1 MGRDSQ
7 NDLALP
13 NDSKVSRRHA
23 IVRQVGST
31 YLIEDLQS
39 RNGTYLERGVTVTR
53 ITSPLQLE
61 PNDII
66 RVGSARLVFD
76 LETAGASAP
85 AAPSPPDVKPAPDAT
100 PATPEEA
107 GSVTTGFVV
116 GKTVVGRVVPIMGGP
131 TPFGAPTPER
141 ERQQSAA
148 PPAAPAQTAPRTLP
162 EALQRIAELER
173 QVAALEAELA
183 RLKGRS

>member
-61 PNDII
+61 PNDVI

-76 LETAGASAP
+76 LETAGAAP
-85 AAPSPPDVKPAPDAT
+85 APPEVRPAPDAT
-100 PATPEEA
+100 PAPVEA
-107 GSVTTGFVV
+107 GPVTTEFVV

-131 TPFGAPTPER
+131 TPFGAPAPKRPEP
-141 ERQQSAA
+141 AA
-148 PPAAPAQTAPRTLP
+148 RPAAPAQTAPRTLP
-162 EALQRIAELER
+162 EALRRIAELEQ

-183 RLKGRS
+183 RLKGHS